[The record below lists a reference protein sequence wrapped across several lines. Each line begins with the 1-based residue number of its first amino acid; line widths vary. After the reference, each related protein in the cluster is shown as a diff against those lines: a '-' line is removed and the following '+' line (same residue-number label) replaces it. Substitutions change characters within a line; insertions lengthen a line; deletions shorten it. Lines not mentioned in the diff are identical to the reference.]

1 MALIRDLWLQLA
13 VWLAAGAATTTVP
26 ADTLAQSPPS
36 PEYQLKAVFLFN
48 FAQFVEWPASAF
60 PSLETPL
67 VIGVLGE
74 DPFGPYLDETVREE
88 KVNDRPLVVR
98 RYRSVEE
105 ISGCHILFVSR
116 EEEGRVPDILDHLRG
131 RSILTVSDADRFA
144 TRGGMIR
151 FVTDRN
157 RIRFRINLEA
167 AKAANLTLSSKLL
180 RAAQIVA
187 VGKD

>member
-1 MALIRDLWLQLA
+1 MIRDLGLHLA
-13 VWLAAGAATTTVP
+13 VWLAAGAAATVP
-26 ADTLAQSPPS
+26 ADTLAQSSAS

-60 PSLETPL
+60 PSRETPL

-98 RYRSVEE
+98 RYRTVEE
-105 ISGCHILFVSR
+105 ITTCHILFVSR
-116 EEEGRVPDILDHLRG
+116 REEGRFQGILDRLRG

-144 TRGGMIR
+144 TRGGVIR
-151 FVTDRN
+151 FVTDHN
-157 RIRFRINLEA
+157 RIRFRINLDA
-167 AKAANLTLSSKLL
+167 AKAADLTLSSKLL
-180 RAAQIVA
+180 RAAQIVPT
-187 VGKD
+187 GKD

>member
-1 MALIRDLWLQLA
+1 MALIRDLVLQLA
-13 VWLAAGAATTTVP
+13 LWLAAGAATAVP
-26 ADTLAQSPPS
+26 TDTLAQSSPD

-60 PSLETPL
+60 PGPATPL

-74 DPFGPYLDETVREE
+74 DPFGPYLDETVRGE

-105 ISGCHILFVSR
+105 ITTCHILFISRR
-116 EEEGRVPDILDHLRG
+116 EERRLKGILDSLRG
-131 RSILTVSDADRFA
+131 RSVLTVSDANRFA
-144 TRGGMIR
+144 THGGMIR
-151 FVTDRN
+151 FVTDHH

-180 RAAQIVA
+180 RPAQIVP
-187 VGKD
+187 VGQD